1 MCSGRGERTS
11 DDTGTTGTEDKVVD
25 LLGGA
30 ATENL
35 LEEATPVGGDSH
47 LGGTEDRLDLLSL
60 RGTSAELTEGKKT
73 ERRHRP
79 DRGQQTPL
87 QRNHTPAKR
96 LQHNTRRLSAAAHR
110 QQQARPS
117 AGAASAAAER
127 THRDGDVVIVQDE
140 GGVGHS
146 QLFNL
151 RGGWGGHDE
160 RCDCSV
166 CARQKDAG
174 GGLPPASL
182 PFPIGKARSRRSV
195 RSARSARYN
204 ARTTKSG
211 ISSGCLGPQG
221 IGGSC
226 YSGASLRE
234 SSSHLY
240 ALRA

>member
-1 MCSGRGERTS
+1 
-11 DDTGTTGTEDKVVD
+11 
-25 LLGGA
+25 
-30 ATENL
+30 
-35 LEEATPVGGDSH
+35 
-47 LGGTEDRLDLLSL
+47 
-60 RGTSAELTEGKKT
+60 
-73 ERRHRP
+73 
-79 DRGQQTPL
+79 
-87 QRNHTPAKR
+87 
-96 LQHNTRRLSAAAHR
+96 
-110 QQQARPS
+110 
-117 AGAASAAAER
+117 
-127 THRDGDVVIVQDE
+127 VQDE

-182 PFPIGKARSRRSV
+182 PFSDREGHRSCRSVEIGPIGPIQRLGLPNREFRPA
-195 RSARSARYN
+195 A
-204 ARTTKSG
+204 
-211 ISSGCLGPQG
+211 LGPQG